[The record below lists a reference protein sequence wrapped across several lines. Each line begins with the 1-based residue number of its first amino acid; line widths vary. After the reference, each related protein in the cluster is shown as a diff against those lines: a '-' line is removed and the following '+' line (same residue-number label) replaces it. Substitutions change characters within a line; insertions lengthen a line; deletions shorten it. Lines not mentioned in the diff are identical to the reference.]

1 MKSIYVAGASGE
13 IDIVEP
19 YVKRLKEA
27 GFLIAH
33 DWCAAV
39 RKVGSANAWMT
50 RAERRH
56 HARVDREVAQLAD
69 VFWLLVPK
77 QVSVG
82 CWVEFGYA
90 THQASTTKRVVVS
103 ADDERSIFTALA
115 DEHFETHENAFR
127 YLVVTR
133 DL

>member
-33 DWCAAV
+33 DWCAVV
-39 RKVGSANAWMT
+39 RKVGSANTVMT
-50 RAERRH
+50 CAERRGH
-56 HARVDREVAQLAD
+56 TLTDREASQCAD

-77 QVSVG
+77 RVSVG

-90 THQASTTKRVVVS
+90 TSSGSNAKRVVVS

-115 DEHFETHENAFR
+115 DESFETHESAFR
-127 YLVVTR
+127 YIVATR